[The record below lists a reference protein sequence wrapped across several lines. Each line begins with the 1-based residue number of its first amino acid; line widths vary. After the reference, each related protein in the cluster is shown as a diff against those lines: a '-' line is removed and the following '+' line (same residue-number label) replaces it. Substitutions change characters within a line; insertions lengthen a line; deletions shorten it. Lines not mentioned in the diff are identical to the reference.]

1 MIVVDASVLANALV
15 YADERGHKAR
25 AILARDPEWAA
36 PEHWKV
42 EVFSVIRG
50 LALGGKVSQEVGER
64 AVARIP
70 RLGIDHVSLDELLP
84 RMWQIRGAV
93 SGYDAAYVALAESR
107 SLTLITGDA
116 KLAKAATSFCRIE
129 LS

>member
-1 MIVVDASVLANALV
+1 MRMNGDARLV
-15 YADERGHKAR
+15 RSSPVIPNGPR
-25 AILARDPEWAA
+25 LSTGRPS
-36 PEHWKV
+36 
-42 EVFSVIRG
+42 FSVVRG
-50 LALGGKVSQEVGER
+50 LALAGKVSQEVGER

-84 RMWQIRGAV
+84 RMWQIRGSI

-129 LS
+129 LT